1 MAKLFQVTELKI
13 DSTTHLESKEKL
25 FSANYV
31 QEVVASGTGSIIT
44 LGDNNNPSRFT
55 ERVVA
60 ENPASVLVAMDGAQ
74 GSVKALSLL
83 VLNDGGG
90 DNDSVTKLF
99 PVNYILE
106 VEVDPSN
113 ALNSIVTLK
122 ERSFGNGKRYTVQ
135 ETLSNILASSNA
147 VSGGVSKAFHT
158 LTEFG
163 PALVYQWDYSL
174 GYNAQITMVSNR
186 SLAEPTNVSDG
197 DYGTLVIT
205 QDATGGWTLGLPAS
219 FKVVN
224 GGGGAITL
232 STAPNSV
239 DSISWVKK
247 GSDFLVTLGLNFS

>member
-13 DSTTHLESKEKL
+13 DSTIHLESKEKL

-90 DNDSVTKLF
+90 DTDSVIKLF

-113 ALNSIVTLK
+113 ASNSIVTLK

-147 VSGGVSKAFHT
+147 VSGGVSKAFIG
-158 LTEFG
+158 LIG
-163 PALVYQWDYSL
+163 SVAVAWDYSL
-174 GYNAQITMVSNR
+174 GYNAQITMSFDR
-186 SLAEPTNVSDG
+186 TLLEPTNVNDG

-205 QDATGGWTLGLPAS
+205 QDGVGGHTLTLPAS

-232 STAPNSV
+232 SSAPNSV

-247 GSDFLVTLGLNFS
+247 GSDFLVTLGLNFT

>member
-90 DNDSVTKLF
+90 DTDSVIKLF

-113 ALNSIVTLK
+113 ASYSIVTLK

-135 ETLSNILASSNA
+135 ETLANILTTINA
-147 VSGGVSKAFHT
+147 VTGGAPKAFQT
-158 LTEFG
+158 LVD
-163 PALVYQWDYSL
+163 AANISWDYSL
-174 GYNAQITMVSNR
+174 GYNAEATLTASRILS
-186 SLAEPTNVSDG
+186 EPTNVSDG
-197 DYGTLVIT
+197 DYGTLVII
-205 QDATGGWTLGLPAS
+205 QDGVGGHTLTLPAS

-232 STAPNSV
+232 STDPNAI

-247 GSDFLVTLGLNFS
+247 GSDFIVTLGLNFS